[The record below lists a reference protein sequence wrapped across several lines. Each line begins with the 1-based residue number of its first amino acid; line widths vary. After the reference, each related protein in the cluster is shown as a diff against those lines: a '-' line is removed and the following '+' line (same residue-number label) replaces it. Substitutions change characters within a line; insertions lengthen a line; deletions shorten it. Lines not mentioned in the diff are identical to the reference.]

1 MAKHVE
7 FYYDFGS
14 PASYVAYKRLPG
26 VAERTGAVIDHRPV
40 LLGGVFKATG
50 NRSPVEVKAK
60 GVWFWE
66 DIRRFTDRYGIA
78 LQQNSAFPINTL
90 YLMRGAFVAQRD
102 GRLVAYADALFD
114 AIWAHDRNLNDPE
127 IVAAVLND
135 AGFDAKAIFAA
146 IEDGAVKAAL
156 RDATDAAV
164 ERGIFGAPTFF
175 VDGTMYF
182 GQDRLDFVEEQLG
195 Q

>member
-14 PASYVAYKRLPG
+14 PASYVAHKRLPG

-60 GVWFWE
+60 GAWFWA
-66 DIRRFTDRYGIA
+66 DIRRFTDRYGIV
-78 LQQNSAFPINTL
+78 LQPNSAFPINTL
-90 YLMRGAFVAQRD
+90 YLMRGAFVAERD
-102 GRLVAYADALFD
+102 GRLGPYADAVFD
-114 AIWAHDRNLNDPE
+114 AIWVHDRNLNDPAV
-127 IVAAVLND
+127 VASVLTE
-135 AGFDAKAIFAA
+135 AGFDAPAIFAA
-146 IEDGAVKAAL
+146 IEDGAIKSAL

-164 ERGIFGAPTFF
+164 ARGIFGAPTFF

-182 GQDRLDFVEEQLG
+182 GQDRLDFVEEQLR